1 MGDASLPRAHGSSR
15 NGRDGWP
22 SAGGSGDTGARPVAR
37 GGGRLVGSLSLGRGG
52 SGRTAAASTDRARPR
67 CPRRHRQT
75 PPPALTS
82 PSGRAGEV
90 QTARALLRG
99 RTRKKR
105 AMRMGD
111 KRVTT
116 QGAGGGGEEGAPLP
130 HHAAATLPPEQQ
142 SPPSTAPPPTTY
154 NHTAQ
159 WKRRETP
166 NGNGVYQPPPT
177 SYLPLPTPPSPH
189 PLFLRPPPKQNS
201 WPQYETRAASGWG
214 VGGKKVGQE
223 RVVPPTR
230 PPSHTIN
237 GSIAPHERA
246 SSHANVSTDTY
257 THTRKRIQQGIRRV
271 GGEREGGG
279 A

>member
-142 SPPSTAPPPTTY
+142 SPPSTAPPPPPQRTITPPSGSDEK
-154 NHTAQ
+154 HQTAMAC
-159 WKRRETP
+159 TSP
-166 NGNGVYQPPPT
+166 LPPPT
-177 SYLPLPTPPSPH
+177 CLSPH
-189 PLFLRPPPKQNS
+189 HPPLTPSSSAHPPNKTAGLS
-201 WPQYETRAASGWG
+201 TRRGRRAGGVWEERRWGRSGLYPQLDP
-214 VGGKKVGQE
+214 
-223 RVVPPTR
+223 PPTR
-230 PPSHTIN
+230 
-237 GSIAPHERA
+237 
-246 SSHANVSTDTY
+246 
-257 THTRKRIQQGIRRV
+257 
-271 GGEREGGG
+271 
-279 A
+279 

>member
-142 SPPSTAPPPTTY
+142 SPPSTAPPPPHNVQSHRPVEATRNTKRQWRVPAPSHLLLASPHTTL
-154 NHTAQ
+154 
-159 WKRRETP
+159 P
-166 NGNGVYQPPPT
+166 SPPLPPPT
-177 SYLPLPTPPSPH
+177 PQT
-189 PLFLRPPPKQNS
+189 KQL
-201 WPQYETRAASGWG
+201 AS
-214 VGGKKVGQE
+214 V
-223 RVVPPTR
+223 RD
-230 PPSHTIN
+230 
-237 GSIAPHERA
+237 A
-246 SSHANVSTDTY
+246 
-257 THTRKRIQQGIRRV
+257 
-271 GGEREGGG
+271 GGERVGCGRKEGGAG
-279 A
+279 AGCTPNSTPLPHDKRLHCAPRTRKQPRQRLH